1 MSSVD
6 PEPDPSSDEVVAV
19 DPAQRVFQPMSLRGP
34 AMVVLG
40 IAVFILVAGVLAS
53 AFASGTSPTLS
64 IHRITL
70 SDGTTVQLTP
80 ATTALKSIVSLGQP
94 PADILGNVA
103 VPAHSTVIRTVNTD
117 QGATQFDRTVYL
129 QTTLTSGDVVDLY
142 HVLLPRLGWSLL
154 YSGGGLQRGGSGTGV
169 LAKRGSGDSF
179 YWEVGVVVSPT
190 TSAGTTSFSVELFE
204 LPDDN

>member
-1 MSSVD
+1 MSSVY
-6 PEPDPSSDEVVAV
+6 PEPDPSSEEAVAV
-19 DPAQRVFQPMSLRGP
+19 DPDRRVFQPMSLRGP

-64 IHRITL
+64 VHRISL
-70 SDGTTVQLTP
+70 PDGTTVQLTP
-80 ATTALKSIVSLGQP
+80 ATTAMRSIVSAGEP
-94 PADILGNVA
+94 PADILGNMA
-103 VPAHSTVIRTVNTD
+103 VPTHSTVIRTVDTD
-117 QGATQFDRTVYL
+117 QGATQYDRTVYFETGL
-129 QTTLTSGDVVDLY
+129 ASDQVMDLY
-142 HVLLPRLGWSLL
+142 HALLPRLGWSLL

-169 LAKRGSGDSF
+169 LAKKGSGDSF